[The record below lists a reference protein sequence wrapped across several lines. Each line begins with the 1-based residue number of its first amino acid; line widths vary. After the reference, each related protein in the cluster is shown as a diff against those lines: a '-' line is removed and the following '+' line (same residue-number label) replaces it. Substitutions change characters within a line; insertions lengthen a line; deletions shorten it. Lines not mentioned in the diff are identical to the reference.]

1 MSEYLIKNGH
11 VFDVVSGVKGDKKD
25 IAIKDGKIVEKVS
38 SKAKTVDA
46 SGKTVMA
53 GALDIHSH
61 VAGPKVN
68 LGRWFR
74 PEDKWFRGQMR
85 GGIVKETSRMEQGFS
100 IPSVFRTGNCYG
112 RMGYTFVMEA
122 AMPPIYARHVHHEIH
137 ETPIIDQAALPV
149 FGNNWFVM
157 EYLKEKEVEKT
168 AAYIAWLMRVTKGYG
183 IKVVNPGGTEAWGW
197 GLNCLGINDEVPY
210 FDITPGEI
218 TTGLIEANEYLGLP
232 HSVHIH
238 PNSLGDPGNNPVTI
252 DTMKL
257 AAKYK
262 ANNKFG
268 REQVLHMTHLQ
279 FHSYGGSGWGDFCS
293 ASKEI
298 MDYVN
303 KHPEITFDT
312 GNVTLDETTTMTA
325 DGPFEHH
332 LCALNHLKWCNV
344 DVELETGSG
353 VVPFI
358 YSPKVF
364 PCAVQWATGLELAL
378 LAKDPMRTMIT
389 TDHPNAGPFTRYPR
403 VFKWLFSKKT
413 RDEQMAAFKNSGKV
427 ADATILNEL
436 DREITLY
443 ELSQMTRAAPAKALG
458 LASTR
463 GGLAVGMDAE
473 VAIYDIDPTKLP
485 TDPEEYERVFSNVSY
500 LFKNGDMVIK
510 EGSIVFENPTKMTFW
525 VNAQVPENKQVAR
538 DVREKFLRYYT
549 VTQPNYEVP
558 DSYAPHPHVIET
570 TANV

>member
-1 MSEYLIKNGH
+1 MSEFLIKNGH

-25 IAIKDGKIVEKVS
+25 IAIKDGKIVDKVS
-38 SKAKTVDA
+38 SKAKTIDA
-46 SGKTVMA
+46 TGKTVMA
-53 GALDIHSH
+53 GALDIHAH

-74 PEDKWFRGQMR
+74 PEDKWFRGEMR
-85 GGIVKETSRMEQGFS
+85 GGIRKQASRMEQGFS
-100 IPSVFRTGNCYG
+100 IPSVFRTGYSYA

-122 AMPPIYARHVHHEIH
+122 AMPPLYARHVHEEIH
-137 ETPIIDQAALPV
+137 DTPIIDEAALPV

-157 EYLKEKEVEKT
+157 EYLKEKDIEKT
-168 AAYIAWLMRVTKGYG
+168 AAYTSWLMKMTKGYG

-210 FDITPGEI
+210 FDITPADI
-218 TTGLIEANEYLGLP
+218 TKGLIETNEFLGLP

-238 PNSLGDPGNNPVTI
+238 PNSLGDPGNSPVTL

-257 AAKYK
+257 ASGYK
-262 ANNKFG
+262 AKNKFG

-293 ASKEI
+293 ASRDI

-358 YSPKVF
+358 YSPNVF
-364 PCAVQWATGLELAL
+364 PCAVQWAVGLELAL

-403 VFKWLFSKKT
+403 VFKWLMYKKT

-458 LASTR
+458 LGSMC
-463 GGLAVGMDAE
+463 GGLAVGMNAE
-473 VAIYDIDPTKLP
+473 VAIYNIDPAKMP
-485 TDPEEYERVFSNVSY
+485 TNPDDIETIFSNAAY
-500 LFKNGDMVIK
+500 LFKDG
-510 EGSIVFENPTKMTFW
+510 EIVVQDGQIVSEPAKKTFW
-525 VNAQVPENKQVAR
+525 VDAKTPESKQVTR

-549 VTQPNYEVP
+549 VTQANYEVP
-558 DSYAPHPHVIET
+558 DSYAPHPYVIET

>member
-1 MSEYLIKNGH
+1 MSEILIKNGH
-11 VFDVVSGVKGDKKD
+11 VFDVVSGIKGDKKD
-25 IAIKDGKIVEKVS
+25 IAIKDGKIVDKVS
-38 SKAKTVDA
+38 SKAKTIDA

-53 GALDIHSH
+53 GALDVHAH

-85 GGIVKETSRMEQGFS
+85 GGIVKQASRMEQGFS
-100 IPSVFRTGNCYG
+100 IPSVFRTGYSYA

-122 AMPPIYARHVHHEIH
+122 AMPPLYARHVHEEIH
-137 ETPIIDQAALPV
+137 DTPIIDEAALPV

-157 EYLKEKEVEKT
+157 EYLKEKDIEKT
-168 AAYIAWLMRVTKGYG
+168 AAYASWLMKMTKGYG
-183 IKVVNPGGTEAWGW
+183 IKIVNPGGTEAWGW

-210 FDITPGEI
+210 FEITPAEI
-218 TTGLIEANEYLGLP
+218 TKGLIETNEFLGLP
-232 HSVHIH
+232 HSAHIH
-238 PNSLGDPGNNPVTI
+238 PNSLGDPGNSPVTL

-257 AAKYK
+257 AAGYK
-262 ANNKFG
+262 AKNKFG

-279 FHSYGGSGWGDFCS
+279 FHSYGGTGWGDFCS
-293 ASKEI
+293 ASKDI
-298 MDYVN
+298 MDYIN

-358 YSPKVF
+358 YSPNVF
-364 PCAVQWATGLELAL
+364 PCEVQWAVGLELAL
-378 LAKDPMRTMIT
+378 LSKDPMRTMIS

-403 VFKWLFSKKT
+403 VFKWLMSKKT
-413 RDEQMAAFKNSGKV
+413 RDEQMTAFKHSGKV
-427 ADATILNEL
+427 SEATILNEL
-436 DREITLY
+436 DREITLF

-458 LASTR
+458 LSSMM
-463 GGLAVGMDAE
+463 GGLAEGMNGDI
-473 VAIYDIDPTKLP
+473 AIYDLNPAKMP
-485 TDPEEYERVFSNVSY
+485 TDPEQIEKAFTCALYFI
-500 LFKNGDMVIK
+500 KNG
-510 EGSIVFENPTKMTFW
+510 EIVEQDGQIVSEPAKKTFW
-525 VNAQVPENKQVAR
+525 VDAKTPESKQVNR

-549 VTQPNYEVP
+549 VTQANYEVP
-558 DSYAPHPHVIET
+558 DSYAPHPYIIET
-570 TANV
+570 AANV